1 MRQDLIL
8 DAFFMMDNI
17 YIEYNFTVSPKEP
30 ATEILIAELGNVGF
44 ESFVENKNGVT
55 AYIQKEEYFPDILE
69 NIFVLNSDEFAID
82 YQKKEVAQ
90 TNWNAEWE
98 KNFTPIQVDELVS
111 VRAPFHEN
119 PNLKY
124 DIVIEPKMSFGTG
137 HHETTHMM
145 IQHLLQLDLENK
157 SVLDMGC
164 GTGILAIFAEMKNAK
179 PIDAIDIDNW
189 CYENSLENVERNNC
203 NHISVYEGD
212 ASLLNDKKYD
222 VIIANINRNILLM
235 DMKTYTNCLNEN
247 GLLLL
252 SGFYKEDIPII
263 DEEVSKYNL
272 KLETFIERNNWVA
285 LKYNKL

>member
-1 MRQDLIL
+1 
-8 DAFFMMDNI
+8 MDNI
-17 YIEYNFTVSPKEP
+17 YIEYNFTVIPKEP

-44 ESFVENKNGVT
+44 ESFVENENGVT
-55 AYIQKEEYFPDILE
+55 AYIQKDEYSDDIL
-69 NIFVLNSDEFAID
+69 NDIFVLNSDEFQIE

-157 SVLDMGC
+157 FVLDMGC

-189 CYENSLENVERNNC
+189 CYENSLENVQRNNC
-203 NHISVYEGD
+203 TNISVYEGD

-235 DMKTYTNCLNEN
+235 DMKIYTNCLNDK
-247 GLLLL
+247 GVLLL
-252 SGFYKEDIPII
+252 SGFYKEDLPII
-263 DEEVSKYNL
+263 DNEVSKYNL

>member
-1 MRQDLIL
+1 
-8 DAFFMMDNI
+8 MDNI

-44 ESFVENKNGVT
+44 ESFVEKENGVT
-55 AYIQKEEYFPDILE
+55 AYIQKNEWFSEILDDV
-69 NIFVLNSDEFAID
+69 FVLNSDEFSID
-82 YQKKEVAQ
+82 YNQKEVTQ

-98 KNFTPIQVDELVS
+98 KNFTPIQVDDLVS
-111 VRAPFHEN
+111 IRAPFHDN

-145 IQHLLQLDLENK
+145 VQHLLNLDLKNK
-157 SVLDMGC
+157 KTLDMGC
-164 GTGILAIFAEMKNAK
+164 GTGILAIFAEMKGAK

-189 CYENSLENVERNNC
+189 CYENSLENVKRNNC
-203 NHISVYEGD
+203 STISVYEGD
-212 ASLLNDKKYD
+212 SSLLINKKYD

-235 DMKTYTNCLNEN
+235 DMKIYTNCLNDK
-247 GLLLL
+247 GVLLL
-252 SGFYKEDIPII
+252 SGFYQEDIPII
-263 DEEVSKYNL
+263 DAEVSKYNL